1 MMNLVGD
8 MSILLSLLQCRGPK
22 EVALFR
28 SA

>member
-1 MMNLVGD
+1 MNLVREVN
-8 MSILLSLLQCRGPK
+8 IPLSLLQCRRPK